1 MARTFRCTSVNPRP
15 PHKISPEARAG
26 TLAAGVRLYTTA
38 FHARAT
44 QPPSNPRSAASSYSG
59 YSANGNDI
67 PLYVGQPTTAAQGHQ
82 LFCRTYFARDIKT
95 YTAIHHP
102 KQATSQSQH
111 QCQRLFCRTY
121 FSIDT
126 KIYTTIH
133 QHQTS
138 NKPITSPP

>member
-1 MARTFRCTSVNPRP
+1 MTSICVGVFFYGRPSASRFLERKLRKELYVCSTRYRSLRWGTFLLCWGKGGLEV
-15 PHKISPEARAG
+15 
-26 TLAAGVRLYTTA
+26 LWC
-38 FHARAT
+38 
-44 QPPSNPRSAASSYSG
+44 
-59 YSANGNDI
+59 SANDNDI

-82 LFCRTYFARDIKT
+82 LFCQTYFARDIKT
-95 YTAIHHP
+95 YTAIYHP

-121 FSIDT
+121 FSIGT

-138 NKPITSPP
+138 NKPTTSPP